1 MVQQSPRRLE
11 LTVTA
16 DQAGEKIDTLL
27 RRELRLSG
35 TVIRRVKWL
44 DDGILLDGMR
54 VTTGHR
60 PAAGQVLSVRVADPD
75 GQGDMVPTPGPLD
88 IVYEDGDLLV
98 LNKAPG
104 VLVHPGPGHYSDTLC
119 NYIAWYYKKAGIS
132 ADVHPVQRLD
142 KGTSGLLVV
151 AKHPHAQE
159 QLKRQLH
166 TPAFRRIYLAVCEGI
181 PRPAEGHID
190 APIGR
195 VPGSLM
201 ARRVDPAGQPA
212 GDACRQTGAGR
223 PRSCADFGAGRSR
236 PAAHPR
242 NRRGS
247 GVGRP
252 GSVAS
257 RCFTGSI
264 ARMLR
269 LVHEARRG
277 SVSDG
282 SDVLRMTPMH
292 PFAFEKA
299 KSHRIRKKECLPQ
312 GLGSFWQEEALL
324 RSGIM
329 RKIVSRRDSGLR
341 PVFRIRCF
349 LAIRSLV
356 GCRQKESVDVSREA
370 FVRLACVRPSSSAV
384 RPEELRK

>member
-54 VTTGHR
+54 VTTACR

-88 IVYEDGDLLV
+88 IVYEDGDLLG

-104 VLVHPGPGHYSDTLC
+104 VLIHPGPGHYSDTLC
-119 NYIAWYYKKAGIS
+119 NYIAWYYKKAGIA

-159 QLKRQLH
+159 QLKGQLH

-181 PRPAEGHID
+181 PRPPEGCID

-201 ARRVDPAGQPA
+201 ARQVDPAGQPA
-212 GDACRQTGAGR
+212 STRYRVLRTGQGRALVELELDTGRTHQIRVHMAHIGHPLTGDFLYGTEDH
-223 PRSCADFGAGRSR
+223 SLISR
-236 PAAHPR
+236 PALHSARLSLRHP
-242 NRRGS
+242 
-247 GVGRP
+247 V
-252 GSVAS
+252 
-257 RCFTGSI
+257 TGEPM
-264 ARMLR
+264 AWEQPLPEDMAR
-269 LVHEARRG
+269 LV
-277 SVSDG
+277 
-282 SDVLRMTPMH
+282 
-292 PFAFEKA
+292 
-299 KSHRIRKKECLPQ
+299 
-312 GLGSFWQEEALL
+312 
-324 RSGIM
+324 
-329 RKIVSRRDSGLR
+329 
-341 PVFRIRCF
+341 
-349 LAIRSLV
+349 
-356 GCRQKESVDVSREA
+356 
-370 FVRLACVRPSSSAV
+370 
-384 RPEELRK
+384 